1 MSDMIVCDTRQSK
14 VIPKLSI
21 IVPVYNTS
29 GFVEKTLS
37 SFDKN
42 GNDQIELIIV
52 NDGSTDN
59 SVEVVQQWLDT
70 YKGNAIFVSQENKGL
85 SEARNTALRY
95 ANGQYISFCDSD
107 DWLNE
112 KAVLDSLEFA
122 ESDDLDIVLYRSYV
136 YDNQTKD
143 SYPFYDA
150 ATWDHILGGELKK
163 TVNIAAYPQILSLE
177 PNTNNRILKK
187 EFFDKY
193 ITIFP
198 VGIHFEDVTPHIVSL
213 VNATKIGMIDT
224 VGYFYRVNREGKI
237 TDQKSEKRF
246 DIIKTAK
253 ELLQKP
259 EVKGLNAYQQYCVMS
274 LIFKMIFWCGRY
286 TTLNDRRRYFQQGV
300 DLFSVSNPGVRSRL
314 KTSLGFAERNRE
326 FILML
331 AFFNGATDFL
341 TEYSTG
347 KQTLS
352 TKFKLLKAI
361 STANIDVNK
370 LIFKKALRFAK
381 NKFGKR
387 VVG

>member
-122 ESDDLDIVLYRSYV
+122 ESDDLDIVLYRS
-136 YDNQTKD
+136 
-143 SYPFYDA
+143 
-150 ATWDHILGGELKK
+150 
-163 TVNIAAYPQILSLE
+163 
-177 PNTNNRILKK
+177 
-187 EFFDKY
+187 
-193 ITIFP
+193 
-198 VGIHFEDVTPHIVSL
+198 
-213 VNATKIGMIDT
+213 
-224 VGYFYRVNREGKI
+224 
-237 TDQKSEKRF
+237 
-246 DIIKTAK
+246 
-253 ELLQKP
+253 
-259 EVKGLNAYQQYCVMS
+259 
-274 LIFKMIFWCGRY
+274 
-286 TTLNDRRRYFQQGV
+286 
-300 DLFSVSNPGVRSRL
+300 
-314 KTSLGFAERNRE
+314 
-326 FILML
+326 
-331 AFFNGATDFL
+331 
-341 TEYSTG
+341 
-347 KQTLS
+347 
-352 TKFKLLKAI
+352 
-361 STANIDVNK
+361 
-370 LIFKKALRFAK
+370 
-381 NKFGKR
+381 
-387 VVG
+387 

>member
-1 MSDMIVCDTRQSK
+1 MQKNVLIVGAGFSGAVIGRLLAESGHK
-14 VIPKLSI
+14 VTI
-21 IVPVYNTS
+21 IDSRPHVA
-29 GFVEKTLS
+29 
-37 SFDKN
+37 
-42 GNDQIELIIV
+42 GNCYSERDNETGVMVHTYGPHIFH
-52 NDGSTDN
+52 TDN
-59 SVEVVQQWLDT
+59 AEVWEYINQYT
-70 YKGNAIFVSQENKGL
+70 EM
-85 SEARNTALRY
+85 R
-95 ANGQYISFCDSD
+95 GQYISFCDSD

-112 KAVLDSLEFA
+112 KAVLDSLAFA
-122 ESDDLDIVLYRSYV
+122 ESADLDIVLYRSYV

-163 TVNIAAYPQILSLE
+163 TVNIASHPQILSLE

-187 EFFDKY
+187 DFFDKY

-198 VGIHFEDVTPHIVSL
+198 VGIHFEDLTPHIVSL

-259 EVKGLNAYQQYCVMS
+259 EVAALNGYQQYCVMS
-274 LIFKMIFWCGRY
+274 LVFKMIFWCGRY
-286 TTLNDRRRYFQQGV
+286 TTLSDRRRYFLQGV
-300 DLFSVSNPGVRSRL
+300 ELFSAANSQIRSRL
-314 KTSLGFAERNRE
+314 KTSLSFAARNRE

-352 TKFKLLKAI
+352 TKIKLLKAI